1 MSTSIL
7 PPLDPHHV
15 YTLTFEKLNSWI
27 TMSSSSPECVHRKTI
42 LENISGEVSPGRII
56 ALMGASGSGKTS
68 LLSLLGGRTPPNIEI
83 EGKITINGKLPYTS
97 EIRKR
102 FGFVL
107 QDDLFYDTLT
117 VRETLLYAALLR
129 LPEDMCRQ
137 EKENR
142 VDVLMKT
149 LGIEKSQD
157 TIIGG
162 FMRRGISGGERKRV
176 SVAHELIINPSILFL
191 DEPTSGLDSSSAHNL
206 VVLLKD
212 IASSGRAI
220 MTTIHQPSSRLYN
233 QLDQVMLLH
242 EGKVAYQGNALDA
255 ENWFASHGLPLS
267 HGTNLA
273 DHIID
278 CVTLSPADRV
288 RDIIEACYNV
298 HALPCMRSQENEGD
312 ETCIHIDEQ
321 SSGNNTH
328 RRHHVSLQKLQ
339 CFVRDVFGPSEK
351 SIGTRLYH
359 TIIMT
364 HKLMRVKRFESFSLD
379 QWFLVFAISVITGL
393 LWFQKGKQNDLM
405 SALDMTGLVFFLI
418 LFPAFRSLFSALFC
432 YSGDY
437 RILVKEKPCNMYSMS
452 IYYWAR
458 SLSDL
463 PLDVSM
469 PTLLVIIV
477 YWLGYLKAT
486 AGAFFATW
494 TSILLVLFVA
504 QAWGLWI
511 GGLTMEPRKA
521 QTVSTIIILTFLL
534 VGGFYVKDVPVWI
547 GWIKY
552 FSFIYWGNNLITKI
566 QFSDVHIEACD
577 GSSCSI
583 IPQDELQERL
593 NILVDPNARQW
604 PEVII
609 LIAMFIGLRILA
621 YVTLEWQTF
630 SSFQSL

>member
-1 MSTSIL
+1 M
-7 PPLDPHHV
+7 
-15 YTLTFEKLNSWI
+15 
-27 TMSSSSPECVHRKTI
+27 I
-42 LENISGEVSPGRII
+42 LENINGEVKPRHIL

-83 EGKITINGKLPYTS
+83 KGKIMINRELPYTS
-97 EIRKR
+97 KIRKR
-102 FGFVL
+102 IGFVL

-117 VRETLLYAALLR
+117 VKETLFYAALLR
-129 LPEDMCRQ
+129 LPEDMSKQ
-137 EKENR
+137 EKKTRIN
-142 VDVLMKT
+142 VLMET
-149 LGIEKSQD
+149 LGIAKSKD

-191 DEPTSGLDSSSAHNL
+191 DEPTSGLDSSSAYNL
-206 VVLLKD
+206 MILLKD
-212 IASSGRAI
+212 IASSGRAV

-242 EGKVAYQGNALDA
+242 EGKVAYHGNALEA
-255 ENWFASHGLPLS
+255 ESWFASHGLPLP

-278 CVTLSPADRV
+278 CVTLSPV
-288 RDIIEACYNV
+288 HKVHDIIQVCYNM
-298 HALPCMRSQENEGD
+298 HAQKYMHVQEND
-312 ETCIHIDEQ
+312 AINVHIGEE
-321 SSGNNTH
+321 STESPPRTL
-328 RRHHVSLQKLQ
+328 VTQKYVKRIK
-339 CFVRDVFGPSEK
+339 CFMRDVFGPSEK
-351 SIGTRLYH
+351 SWWTRALH
-359 TIIMT
+359 TFIMT

-405 SALDMTGLVFFLI
+405 SSLDMIGLIFFLI
-418 LFPAFRSLFSALFC
+418 LFPSFRALFSALFC
-432 YSGDY
+432 YPGDY
-437 RILVKEKPCNMYSMS
+437 RILVKEKPSNMYSMS

-463 PLDVSM
+463 PLDISM
-469 PTLLVIIV
+469 PSLLVIIV

-486 AGAFFATW
+486 ASAFFATW

-534 VGGFYVKDVPVWI
+534 VGGFYVKNVPVWI

-566 QFSDVHIEACD
+566 QFSDARIEACD
-577 GSSCSI
+577 GRTSCSV
-583 IPQDELQERL
+583 IPQDELQDRL
-593 NILVDPNARQW
+593 NILADPNARQW
-604 PEVII
+604 PEVVI
-609 LIAMFIGLRILA
+609 LIAMFIGLRTFA
-621 YVTLEWQTF
+621 YFTLEWQTF